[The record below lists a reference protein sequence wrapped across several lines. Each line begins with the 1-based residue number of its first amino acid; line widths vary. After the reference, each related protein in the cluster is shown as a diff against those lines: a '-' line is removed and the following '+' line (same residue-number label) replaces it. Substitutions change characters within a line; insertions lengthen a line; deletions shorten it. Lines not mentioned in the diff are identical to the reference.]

1 MAPAFGVNDE
11 SENGWSGAAARSAA
25 ALPPSVEPNRA
36 NGAAASAR
44 TSCAATTAP
53 VPWWGYL
60 NCAVLAVAF
69 AYPFFAVVDTK
80 SEDSDFTPC
89 DESCTFVQFI
99 GYCDKHLPP
108 TFPENVEKSGGWIHE
123 KHIPRVFPV
132 YVSVQNGGKMEARG
146 PHLYFQHLS

>member
-1 MAPAFGVNDE
+1 MLQSVLP
-11 SENGWSGAAARSAA
+11 GAAARSAA

-89 DESCTFVQFI
+89 DLV
-99 GYCDKHLPP
+99 
-108 TFPENVEKSGGWIHE
+108 V
-123 KHIPRVFPV
+123 
-132 YVSVQNGGKMEARG
+132 
-146 PHLYFQHLS
+146 